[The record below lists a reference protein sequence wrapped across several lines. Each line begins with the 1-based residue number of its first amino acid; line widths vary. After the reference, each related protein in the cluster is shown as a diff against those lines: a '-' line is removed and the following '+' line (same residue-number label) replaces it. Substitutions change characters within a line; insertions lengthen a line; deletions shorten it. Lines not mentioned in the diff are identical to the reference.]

1 MKALK
6 SLLAVSVLSLS
17 ACATTETPP
26 VVTPPPVVIPSSL
39 SPQPVLLF
47 DVQKEGR
54 KLYTLNDEFPYCD
67 KVTGKVVVVPKWF
80 RTDFASVPWF
90 GQFAVN
96 TNGPTI
102 RAAIV
107 HDWLYAIG
115 EPGKRQEADDIFYR
129 AMRKWGVSE
138 IEARIAYNAVRQGGE
153 RGYALASDWVFVN
166 PAEPGTRFPAPFV
179 KPKTGVMMTLPQCAG
194 FEAMVAKGWKAYPQY
209 PAPAIPV
216 VVEPPKKKPLFGIG

>member
-6 SLLAVSVLSLS
+6 LLSAASILLLS

-26 VVTPPPVVIPSSL
+26 PMPLPVVVPSSL
-39 SPQPVLLF
+39 SPQPILLF

-54 KLYTLNDEFPYCD
+54 KLYTLSDEFPYCD
-67 KVTGKVVVVPKWF
+67 KLTGKVVVVPKWF

-115 EPGKRQEADDIFYR
+115 EAGKRQDADDIFYR

-153 RGYALASDWVFVN
+153 RGYGLASDWLFVN
-166 PAEPGTRFPAPFV
+166 PSEPGARFPAPFP
-179 KPKTGVMMTLPQCAG
+179 KPKTGVVMTLPQCKG
-194 FEAMVAKGWKAYPQY
+194 FEEMVARGWKAYPQY
-209 PAPAIPV
+209 PVAPQPV
-216 VVEPPKKKPLFGIG
+216 VTEPKRKPLFGIG